1 MSLPELIYLANV
13 IGSLNF
19 LIDFVCILLIIYICW
34 GLVNNAAVHLMDDYD
49 GEDRLRKRIKLT
61 VPVTVYVVFAVL
73 SVLTPSDRVVYA
85 MAGAHVVQ
93 NVANNERVQN
103 ISEDLLVLIEQKLE
117 EQLEQPQQPEQTS
130 EQPAAQ

>member
-1 MSLPELIYLANV
+1 
-13 IGSLNF
+13 
-19 LIDFVCILLIIYICW
+19 
-34 GLVNNAAVHLMDDYD
+34 
-49 GEDRLRKRIKLT
+49 
-61 VPVTVYVVFAVL
+61 
-73 SVLTPSDRVVYA
+73 